1 MTTEERFDA
10 LEKAVR
16 RQRIIIAGMILLMVG
31 LVTIAAAPQSRDA
44 KFETVTATII
54 MSPKDQEISFYT

>member
-1 MTTEERFDA
+1 M
-10 LEKAVR
+10 R